1 MKKKI
6 NGKKNKITKKITIF
20 IVITIFL
27 LAITPTLIL
36 MNRKYLFIESF
47 FKEANARAN
56 RYFINHMYSN
66 KDFKNSMIN
75 SKTKYLEYEN
85 EILRKSLKFKESNS
99 NYKLCEIVN
108 HTSKYFYDRIDIN
121 LGSKKGV
128 KKSDPVITD
137 KGLIGFVSKVGE
149 NVSEVKLLTS
159 INENNMLSVAIE
171 KDEQKIYGVL
181 RGYDP
186 IKNVFEVTDIV
197 GKTDNLKDAS
207 VFLSNYNNNSYGG
220 ILIGKV
226 DEEKSNEYGLSKKVL
241 VKQDVDYNNLLFVA
255 VVMGKWYI

>member
-27 LAITPTLIL
+27 LVTAATLVL

-47 FKEANARAN
+47 FKEASAGLNK
-56 RYFINHMYSN
+56 YLINHMYSN

-99 NYKLCEIVN
+99 NYKLCEVVN
-108 HTSKYFYDRIDIN
+108 HTSKYFYDRVDIS
-121 LGSKKGV
+121 LGTKNGV
-128 KKSDPVITD
+128 KNGDAVVTD
-137 KGLIGFVSKVGE
+137 KGLIGFVSKAGKDI
-149 NVSEVKLLTS
+149 SEVKLLTS
-159 INENNMLSVAIE
+159 INENNMLSVIIE
-171 KDEQKIYGVL
+171 KDNQKIYGVL

-186 IKNVFEVTDIV
+186 IKNIFEVTDIV

-255 VVMGKWYI
+255 VVMEKWYI